1 MSEYFSKDLQK
12 FLRDL
17 KANNTRAWMDA
28 HKADYGRLL
37 MEPAKD
43 FVSAMGPALQAFAPN
58 VRAEPRVNGT
68 IMRMNRD
75 TRFSKD
81 KTPYKTALHFIF
93 WEGAGKPREHPAF
106 YLRFDDR
113 HVGLGAGLYGF
124 SDAQLAKFRKLVL
137 DDAKA
142 PGLMKVLVEAEK
154 ASGQSRNSPDLKRVP
169 KGFDAGHIRAELL
182 LYKSLS
188 VGGDRPLPDA
198 LFDGDFVAYCAG
210 EFQKLRPLHRW
221 LVDNL

>member
-1 MSEYFSKDLQK
+1 
-12 FLRDL
+12 
-17 KANNTRAWMDA
+17 MDV

-58 VRAEPRVNGT
+58 IRAEPRVNGT

-106 YLRFDDR
+106 YLRFDDKQI
-113 HVGLGAGLYGF
+113 GLGAGLYGF
-124 SDAQLAKFRKLVL
+124 SDAQLSKFRNLVV
-137 DDAKA
+137 DDARGA
-142 PGLMKVLVEAEK
+142 ALEGVLAHAEQ
-154 ASGQSRNSPDLKRVP
+154 ASGQSRNSPELKRVP
-169 KGFDAGHIRAELL
+169 KGFDAEHARTDLL
-182 LYKSLS
+182 RYKSLS
-188 VGGDRPLPDA
+188 VGGDRALPGA
-198 LFDGDFVAYCAG
+198 LFGGDFVAYCAA
-210 EFQKLRPLHRW
+210 EFRKLRPLHQW
-221 LVDNL
+221 LVENL